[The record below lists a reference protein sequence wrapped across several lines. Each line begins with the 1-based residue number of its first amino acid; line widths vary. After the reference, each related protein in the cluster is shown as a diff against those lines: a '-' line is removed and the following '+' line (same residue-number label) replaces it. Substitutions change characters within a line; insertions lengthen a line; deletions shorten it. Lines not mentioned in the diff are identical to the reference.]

1 MSRGKELDKKKKRAR
16 WRKQQA
22 RMKGGAPLEEG
33 YTSYGYLGTVDR
45 QLIEVVSPEELYEL
59 LENDG

>member
-1 MSRGKELDKKKKRAR
+1 MTQKETSPLRSQR
-16 WRKQQA
+16 A

-33 YTSYGYLGTVDR
+33 YTSYGYLGTVDG

>member
-1 MSRGKELDKKKKRAR
+1 MTKKKRAR

-33 YTSYGYLGTVDR
+33 YTSYGYLGTVNG

-59 LENDG
+59 LEGDG